1 MSLYH
6 YFESVLKE
14 NPELH
19 LTRQTGICDYTEL
32 CNYLKRRVPK
42 YKIGIQISI

>member
-19 LTRQTGICDYTEL
+19 LTRQTGVQNYDEL
-32 CNYLKRRVPK
+32 CIYFKQRVPI
-42 YKIGIQISI
+42 YNIGK